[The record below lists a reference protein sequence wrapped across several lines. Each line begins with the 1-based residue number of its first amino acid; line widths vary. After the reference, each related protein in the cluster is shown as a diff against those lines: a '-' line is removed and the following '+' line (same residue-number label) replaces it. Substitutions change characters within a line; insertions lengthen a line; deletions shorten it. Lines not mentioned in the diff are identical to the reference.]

1 MKNRNKATNSPIK
14 KKLNYLICE
23 GETEEA
29 FFKGLDKFLNDHY
42 DKIRCNLFTGKISN
56 KITASNNINKIYYVI
71 DADMLEKDFE
81 AHIKKYLENDLK
93 IIAKKKYILI
103 QYRNLE
109 DELTRSLNLSK
120 PKLFKLFNA
129 EGENEFKTNFI
140 KNKNLKGK
148 VKGLNLYQLYTN
160 YKNKIDI
167 NIINKLKNLPQTGKD
182 IFKTEFV
189 DDN

>member
-1 MKNRNKATNSPIK
+1 MKNRNKIINSPIK

-29 FFKGLDKFLNDHY
+29 FFKGLTDLLNDHY
-42 DKIRCNLFTGKISN
+42 DKSICNLFTDKISN

-81 AHIKKYLENDLK
+81 AHIKKYLKNDSR
-93 IIAKKKYILI
+93 ISAEKKYILI

-109 DELTRSLNLSK
+109 DELTRSLNQSK
-120 PKLFKLFNA
+120 LKLFELFNA
-129 EGENEFKTNFI
+129 EGENEFKSKFI
-140 KNKNLKGK
+140 KDKNLKRK
-148 VKGLNLYQLYTN
+148 LKGLNLYQLYTY
-160 YKNKIDI
+160 YKNIIDV
-167 NIINKLKNLPQTGKD
+167 NTINKLKNLPQTGKD
-182 IFKTEFV
+182 IFKIEFV